1 MNLFIVSDKTAILSI
16 FMAYLKTFIQK
27 AIVTEKQYKGNFG
40 LQSLQCKQQKIKLYA
55 KLHLIYPRL

>member
-40 LQSLQCKQQKIKLYA
+40 LQSLQCKRTKNQTLCKTSPNLS
-55 KLHLIYPRL
+55 